1 MFTLKDGKI
10 TEVNEFQETRPRPP
24 TSGLDV
30 EDLADGDL
38 RWCRIQAPW
47 EAVFTI
53 RRVTTAGLALP
64 LRVGVLALE
73 RGHLREPA
81 AA

>member
-1 MFTLKDGKI
+1 
-10 TEVNEFQETRPRPP
+10 
-24 TSGLDV
+24 V
-30 EDLADGDL
+30 EGLADGDV

-53 RRVTTAGLALP
+53 RPVTTAGLALP
-64 LRVGVLALE
+64 LRVVLALE
-73 RGHLREPA
+73 RVHLREPA